1 MSKARTRLVNFRL
14 TEEEFEQLK
23 TSSNR
28 QGARCVSDFVR
39 CVVLTPSSRCP
50 VSSTC
55 DESLSSFERR
65 VAALERSITL
75 FIAALSSAQSQP
87 VNSGN

>member
-23 TSSNR
+23 TTSNR

-50 VSSTC
+50 VSNTY
-55 DESLSSFERR
+55 DESLNSFERR
-65 VAALERSITL
+65 VAALERSMIL
-75 FIAALSSAQSQP
+75 FIAALSSAQP
-87 VNSGN
+87 KPIN